1 MDFSLSPEVVEFR
14 DEIRSI
20 VREFVTPE
28 IADRMHTTGVFDAP
42 ELNLELGRRGILER
56 ACPGLGK
63 GDPIEMYVMFNEL
76 EKAGAPYDGLA
87 VALMIAAVVNKLGTD
102 EQKERIIPSIISGEA
117 LVCMGYSEADFGSD
131 VASIKTRA
139 VKDGDEWVINGSKM
153 WTTLAQVA
161 EWLILLTRTDLDLP
175 KHKGLTMFILPMNT
189 PGITVEPVHTLGTEI
204 TNATWYDDVRVGD
217 EAVLGGEN
225 NGWRTMTTVLAFERG
240 VMGGTNAGVPLLR
253 HFHEWAE
260 ANGVFDEPTTR
271 ERMTRS
277 VIDMQVATHDAGFD
291 LTRLSSGA
299 GDIYVPGRL
308 GAEGTPARVRIRAR
322 DVMLAL
328 EEPRNISALNILRG
342 KVAEISPAGPSSVNV
357 RLDCGGAAV
366 VARITRQS
374 ASALGLVP
382 GAPAFA
388 VVKAVSVSGPAAEP
402 R

>member
-139 VKDGDEWVINGSKM
+139 VKDGDEWSSM
-153 WTTLAQVA
+153 
-161 EWLILLTRTDLDLP
+161 
-175 KHKGLTMFILPMNT
+175 
-189 PGITVEPVHTLGTEI
+189 
-204 TNATWYDDVRVGD
+204 VRRCGP
-217 EAVLGGEN
+217 
-225 NGWRTMTTVLAFERG
+225 R
-240 VMGGTNAGVPLLR
+240 LR
-253 HFHEWAE
+253 
-260 ANGVFDEPTTR
+260 
-271 ERMTRS
+271 RS
-277 VIDMQVATHDAGFD
+277 P
-291 LTRLSSGA
+291 SG
-299 GDIYVPGRL
+299 
-308 GAEGTPARVRIRAR
+308 
-322 DVMLAL
+322 
-328 EEPRNISALNILRG
+328 
-342 KVAEISPAGPSSVNV
+342 
-357 RLDCGGAAV
+357 
-366 VARITRQS
+366 
-374 ASALGLVP
+374 
-382 GAPAFA
+382 
-388 VVKAVSVSGPAAEP
+388 
-402 R
+402 

>member
-1 MDFSLSPEVVEFR
+1 MDFALSSDVVEFR

-20 VREFVTPE
+20 IREFVTPE

-131 VASIKTRA
+131 LASIKTRA

-175 KHKGLTMFILPMNT
+175 KHKGLTMFMLPMNT

-217 EAVLGGEN
+217 EAVLGDEN
-225 NGWRTMTTVLAFERG
+225 GGWRTMTTVLAFERG

-253 HFHEWAE
+253 HFHEWAV
-260 ANGVFDEPTTR
+260 ANGVFNEPTTR
-271 ERMTRS
+271 ERMARS
-277 VIDMQVATHDAGFD
+277 IIDMQVATLLTMRSAWIAASGGMPGLEGSMTKVFAVEAYQRASSWTQATAG
-291 LTRLSSGA
+291 
-299 GDIYVPGRL
+299 
-308 GAEGTPARVRIRAR
+308 
-322 DVMLAL
+322 
-328 EEPRNISALNILRG
+328 
-342 KVAEISPAGPSSVNV
+342 PAG
-357 RLDCGGAAV
+357 LLQFHEEGAAGEGFV
-366 VARITRQS
+366 EYDARHSPVMSIYGGTTEINRNNI
-374 ASALGLVP
+374 AERHLGLP
-382 GAPAFA
+382 
-388 VVKAVSVSGPAAEP
+388 KS